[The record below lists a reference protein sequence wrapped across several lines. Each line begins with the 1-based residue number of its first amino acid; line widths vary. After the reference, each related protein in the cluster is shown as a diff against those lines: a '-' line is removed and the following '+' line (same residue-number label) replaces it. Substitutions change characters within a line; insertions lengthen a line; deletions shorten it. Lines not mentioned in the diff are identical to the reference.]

1 MFHLFGKKKEEAPAQ
16 KADKREPAPLP
27 CGFDGDEVPVLAIT
41 GPGGFADRED
51 DYGQAYSALELT
63 AWMEEDGT
71 EIHQG
76 SYELAV
82 PKDEELLE
90 YLKQHVPRDFIIK
103 FTARLSPEE
112 DRLLLVTLPA
122 PGFDPDLKAILD
134 RQKEDVT
141 LEAEGLG
148 TFTLNRSTS
157 WFQLDDAPWA
167 GDNTVQLVFDQG
179 TEEEQAA
186 AQDTARAIWADVDGW
201 DSRLRTYGGEQLPL
215 DNEAMEGLSREELA
229 QRLELESI
237 QVWPDGR
244 FEAWL
249 HDGNYEWER
258 SVRINGTVSG
268 SPAEAH
274 WVEEEEAE

>member
-1 MFHLFGKKKEEAPAQ
+1 MFHLFGKKKEEASAP
-16 KADKREPAPLP
+16 KPEKREPAPLS
-27 CGFDGDEVPVLAIT
+27 CGFDGEEVPVLAIT

-51 DYGQAYSALELT
+51 DWGQAYSALELT
-63 AWMEEDGT
+63 AWMEEDGQ

-103 FTARLSPEE
+103 FTARLSPGE
-112 DRLLLVTLPA
+112 DRLLLVSLPA

-134 RQKEDVT
+134 QQKAEVT
-141 LEAEGLG
+141 AEVEGLG
-148 TFTLNRSTS
+148 TFTLNRSTN
-157 WFQLDDAPWA
+157 WFQLDDAPWT
-167 GDNTVQLVFDQG
+167 GESTVQLVFDRG
-179 TEEEQAA
+179 TEEEQTA

-201 DSRLRTYGGEQLPL
+201 DDRLRTYGAQQLPL
-215 DNEAMEGLSREELA
+215 DGEDVQELSREELA
-229 QRLELESI
+229 QRLELESL

-249 HDGNYEWER
+249 HDGNYEWTQ
-258 SVRINGTVSG
+258 SVRINGT
-268 SPAEAH
+268 AEDGPTEVH
-274 WVEEEEAE
+274 WEG

>member
-1 MFHLFGKKKEEAPAQ
+1 MFHLFGKKKEEAPAP
-16 KADKREPAPLP
+16 KPEKREPAPLP
-27 CGFDGDEVPVLAIT
+27 CGFDGEEVPVLAIT

-51 DYGQAYSALELT
+51 DCGQAYSALELT
-63 AWMEEDGT
+63 AWMEEDGR

-103 FTARLSPEE
+103 FTARLSPGE
-112 DRLLLVTLPA
+112 DRLLLVSLPA

-134 RQKEDVT
+134 QQKAEVT
-141 LEAEGLG
+141 AEVEGLG
-148 TFTLNRSTS
+148 TFTLNRSTN
-157 WFQLDDAPWA
+157 WFQLDDAPWT
-167 GDNTVQLVFDQG
+167 GESTVQLVFDRG
-179 TEEEQAA
+179 TEEEQTA

-201 DSRLRTYGGEQLPL
+201 DDRLRTYGARQLPL
-215 DNEAMEGLSREELA
+215 DGEDVQELSREELT
-229 QRLELESI
+229 QRLELESL

-249 HDGNYEWER
+249 HDGNYEWAQ
-258 SVRINGTVSG
+258 SVHINGT
-268 SPAEAH
+268 AEDGPTEVH
-274 WVEEEEAE
+274 WEG

>member
-1 MFHLFGKKKEEAPAQ
+1 MFHLFGKKKEEAPAP
-16 KADKREPAPLP
+16 KPEKREPAPLP
-27 CGFDGDEVPVLAIT
+27 CGFDREEVPVLAIT

-51 DYGQAYSALELT
+51 DFGQVYSALELT
-63 AWMEEDGT
+63 AWMEEDGR

-103 FTARLSPEE
+103 FTARLSPGE
-112 DRLLLVTLPA
+112 DRLLLVSLLA

-134 RQKEDVT
+134 QQKAEVT
-141 LEAEGLG
+141 AEVEGLG
-148 TFTLNRSTS
+148 TFTLNRSTN
-157 WFQLDDAPWA
+157 WFQLDDAPWT
-167 GDNTVQLVFDQG
+167 GESTVQLVFDRG
-179 TEEEQAA
+179 TEEEQTA

-201 DSRLRTYGGEQLPL
+201 DDRLRTYGAQQLPL
-215 DNEAMEGLSREELA
+215 DGEDVQELSREELA
-229 QRLELESI
+229 QRLELESL

-249 HDGNYEWER
+249 HDGNYEWTQ
-258 SVRINGTVSG
+258 SVRINGT
-268 SPAEAH
+268 AEDGPTEVH
-274 WVEEEEAE
+274 WEG

>member
-16 KADKREPAPLP
+16 KPDKREPAPLP

-157 WFQLDDAPWA
+157 WFQLDDAPWT

-201 DSRLRTYGGEQLPL
+201 DSRLRIYGGEQLPL
-215 DNEAMEGLSREELA
+215 DNEAVEDLSREELA
-229 QRLELESI
+229 QRLELESL

-268 SPAEAH
+268 GPAEAH